1 MGDMKKPSVARSRI
15 VALSLA
21 AAAATFAPAM
31 SYAQDAQDKPNPF
44 GAIGKFFGDVAKET
58 KKKIEENMGG
68 QSVGEKIADG
78 VKDGLEGKTPAVV
91 GHVELG
97 GGGYVTYFEG
107 SKQGFRSSGAPLS
120 APPKAGTV
128 PEGTVL
134 MQTGKFKGK
143 LVDNNVDAM
152 KKMGVLVTK
161 PYLPPGGT
169 VPPQAEA
176 RATVPVH
183 TYTDPATGQIWSN
196 APDNCRIIVVSDAKG
211 NQIKQRYLSRP
222 QDFDLAAACET
233 AQSAQTRKG
242 IKPADGAVRPTTTP
256 AGRKSV
262 GSATVDPNEG

>member
-21 AAAATFAPAM
+21 AAAVAFAPAA
-31 SYAQDAQDKPNPF
+31 SYAQDAQDKPSPF
-44 GAIGKFFGDVAKET
+44 GGIGKFFGDIAKGAKEGV
-58 KKKIEENMGG
+58 KEALGG
-68 QSVGEKIADG
+68 KDVGEKIADG
-78 VKDGLEGKTPAVV
+78 VKDGLAGKTPQVV

-97 GGGYVTYFEG
+97 GGSYVTYFEG
-107 SKQGFRSSGAPLS
+107 SKQGFSSRGAPLS

-128 PEGTVL
+128 ADITLV

-143 LVDNNVDAM
+143 LVDNNIDKM
-152 KKMGVLVTK
+152 KEMGVLVTK
-161 PYLPPGGT
+161 PYLPPGGA
-169 VPPQAEA
+169 VPPQLEA

-196 APDNCRIIVVSDAKG
+196 APDNCKIINVSDAKG
-211 NQIKQRYLSRP
+211 NLIKQRYLSRNE
-222 QDFDLAAACET
+222 DYDLAAACLA
-233 AQSAQTRKG
+233 AQSAKTRQG

>member
-1 MGDMKKPSVARSRI
+1 MGDMKKPSPSRSRI

-21 AAAATFAPAM
+21 AAAVAFAPAT

-44 GAIGKFFGDVAKET
+44 GAIGKFLGDVAKET
-58 KKKIEENMGG
+58 KRKIQDEMGG
-68 QSVGEKIADG
+68 QNLGEKIVGDVSNNLA
-78 VKDGLEGKTPAVV
+78 GKTPQVV

-107 SKQGFRSSGAPLS
+107 SKLGFGSRGAPLS

-134 MQTGKFKGK
+134 MATGKFKGK
-143 LVDNNVDAM
+143 LVDNNLDAM

-161 PYLPPGGT
+161 PYLPPGGQAPET
-169 VPPQAEA
+169 VA
-176 RATVPVH
+176 RAAVPVH

-211 NQIKQRYLSRP
+211 KEIKQRYLSRP

-233 AQSAQTRKG
+233 AQSTQTRQG
-242 IKPADGAVRPTTTP
+242 IKPAGGAIRPATTP
-256 AGRKSV
+256 AGRKSI
-262 GSATVDPNEG
+262 GSIAVDPNEG